1 MEMEDRRQLAEDLV
15 GMIGKQLS
23 GELCTGTGKQ
33 MRERMQVM
41 SSLMARV
48 SAVVMH
54 EGPTD
59 GDLLLRIRRY
69 EVEMDRCSKA
79 TARPVW
85 KVK

>member
-41 SSLMARV
+41 SSLMARCL
-48 SAVVMH
+48 
-54 EGPTD
+54 P
-59 GDLLLRIRRY
+59 
-69 EVEMDRCSKA
+69 
-79 TARPVW
+79 
-85 KVK
+85 